1 MNLRMLLTHV
11 DEAEAAGD
19 LQGKSPVFA
28 VVRNRG
34 AALDSS
40 DAWHAISI
48 VDLQMG
54 PYDDSLVFIT
64 NDSAEAT
71 DISVASLRTR
81 AAKLSAKLLESRV
94 FADTLSAFDN
104 NSFSRQDAR
113 VVDAYGDEH
122 GLGLMLWFEGF
133 EDWLNSQE

>member
-19 LQGKSPVFA
+19 LKGSSPVFA

-34 AALDSS
+34 VALDSS

-48 VDLQMG
+48 VDLRVG
-54 PYDDSLVFIT
+54 PDVDSLVFIT
-64 NDSAEAT
+64 NDSDDAK

-81 AAKLSAKLLESRV
+81 AAKLPVKLLESAV

-104 NSFSRQDAR
+104 QSVSRQDSR

-122 GLGLMLWFEGF
+122 GLGLMLWFDGYD
-133 EDWLNSQE
+133 DWLNSQE

>member
-19 LQGKSPVFA
+19 LKGSSPVFA
-28 VVRNRG
+28 VIRNQN

-48 VDLQMG
+48 VDLRVG
-54 PYDDSLVFIT
+54 PGEDALVFIT
-64 NDSAEAT
+64 NDSDDAT
-71 DISVASLRTR
+71 DITVSSLRTR
-81 AAKLSAKLLESRV
+81 AAKLPVKLLESVV
-94 FADTLSAFDN
+94 FADTMSAFEN
-104 NSFSRQDAR
+104 KSASRQDSR

-122 GLGLMLWFEGF
+122 GLGLMLWFEGY

>member
-19 LQGKSPVFA
+19 LRGTSPVFA
-28 VVRNRG
+28 VVRNQS

-48 VDLQMG
+48 VDLKVAHDDG
-54 PYDDSLVFIT
+54 PLVFIT
-64 NDSAEAT
+64 NDSADAR
-71 DISVASLRTR
+71 DISVASLRAR
-81 AAKLSAKLLESRV
+81 AAKLPGKLLESKV
-94 FADTLSAFDN
+94 FADTLPAFDKK
-104 NSFSRQDAR
+104 SVSRPDSQ

-122 GLGLMLWFEGF
+122 GLGLMLWFEGYD
-133 EDWLNSQE
+133 DWLKSQE

>member
-19 LQGKSPVFA
+19 LRGTSPVFA
-28 VVRNRG
+28 VVRNQS

-48 VDLQMG
+48 VDLKVR
-54 PYDDSLVFIT
+54 PDDDSVIFIT
-64 NDSAEAT
+64 NDSADAT
-71 DISVASLRTR
+71 DISVASLRSR
-81 AAKLSAKLLESRV
+81 AAKLPGRLLESAV
-94 FADTLSAFDN
+94 FADTASVFES
-104 NSFSRQDAR
+104 NSGSRPDSR

-122 GLGLMLWFEGF
+122 GLGLMLWFEGH
-133 EDWLNSQE
+133 EEWLSSHA